1 MRRLQHPSLLEGR
14 SADRGPRVRLR
25 GIVLIRRAALGQ
37 MPYLKGVGLE
47 ALRGIDQIIARSIHL
62 FKSPRSPFLR

>member
-1 MRRLQHPSLLEGR
+1 LRRLQHPSLLEGR
-14 SADRGPRVRLR
+14 SSDRGRVSDC